1 MYLINSRSATFI
13 LGQEVAEVQEWAT
26 GIWCRLLKG
35 RPRLVKRDWFRLESM
50 IREKAENGFRSIQYS
65 PRIMVIWDDRKRNGW
80 QFLTYLGFS
89 EEESAH
95 TMARWLSQKGF
106 DGTVRRSKRLKT
118 CSWEVKVRG
127 LPWEWVE
134 TLIQKDLN
142 TEERIKINQLGEM
155 VLQG

>member
-80 QFLTYLGFS
+80 QFLTYLG
-89 EEESAH
+89 
-95 TMARWLSQKGF
+95 
-106 DGTVRRSKRLKT
+106 
-118 CSWEVKVRG
+118 
-127 LPWEWVE
+127 
-134 TLIQKDLN
+134 
-142 TEERIKINQLGEM
+142 
-155 VLQG
+155 